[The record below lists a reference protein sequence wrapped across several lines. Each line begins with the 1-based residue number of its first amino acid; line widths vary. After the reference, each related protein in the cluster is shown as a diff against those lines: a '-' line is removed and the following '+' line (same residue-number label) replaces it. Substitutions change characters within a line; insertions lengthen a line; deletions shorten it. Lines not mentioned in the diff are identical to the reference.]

1 MTNVLVPIDGS
12 PAATRAVA
20 WVAKV
25 LGAQANA
32 RVHLVHVQPPV
43 DAWEVKSH
51 LGSDDIARFQQEAA
65 ASVLTPA
72 TATLRAS
79 GLQVEAHSLV
89 GDIASSIADRVTA
102 LGCDSVVMGT
112 RGLGAVQ
119 GLLLGSTATKVI
131 HLVDVPV
138 TLIK

>member
-1 MTNVLVPIDGS
+1 MTNVLVPVDGS
-12 PAATRAVA
+12 PAASRAVA

-25 LGAQANA
+25 LAGQTTA
-32 RVHLVHVQPPV
+32 RVNLVHVQPAM
-43 DAWEVKSH
+43 DAWEVRSH
-51 LGSDDIARFQQEAA
+51 LGRDDIARLQEEASTAVLAPAAETIRRAGISVETHAA
-65 ASVLTPA
+65 A
-72 TATLRAS
+72 
-79 GLQVEAHSLV
+79 GE
-89 GDIASSIADRVTA
+89 IAVCIAERVTA

>member
-1 MTNVLVPIDGS
+1 MTNVLVPVDGS

-25 LGAQANA
+25 FAGQPNA

-51 LGSDDIARFQQEAA
+51 LGSDDIARFQRD
-65 ASVLTPA
+65 ASAPVLASPA
-72 TATLRAS
+72 ETLRTA
-79 GLQVEAHSLV
+79 GIAVDTHAAI
-89 GDIASSIADRVTA
+89 GDIAPTIADRVTA
-102 LGCDSVVMGT
+102 LGCDGVVMGT